1 LPTSRRSIAPAEVQR
16 EPNLDTSA
24 ALFCKPGENLV
35 TPANSAAPRKRW
47 YAVLYIQVLIAIIIG
62 ILIGYFSPK
71 IGIALK
77 PLGDAFV
84 GLIRIMI
91 APVIFCVIVQGIAS
105 MADLKK
111 VGKVGVKALIYFEVV
126 STLALLIGIVVAVVL
141 HPGAGLNIN
150 SATLDPKAAAV
161 YVGRA
166 KETGFIPFL
175 LSFIPRTFVDAL
187 AGGEVPQVLLI
198 SILTGFAIARLG
210 ELGARALRAVEVA
223 NKVVFAIVR
232 IIVRTAPLG
241 ALGGMAFTV
250 ASYGMASL
258 SNLVKLIGS
267 FYLTSLIFIVLVLGV
282 IAAWA
287 GFSIFRFIAYI
298 KDELLIVLGTSSS
311 ETVLPDMMRKLEGL
325 GASRSV
331 VGLVFPTGYVFNTDG
346 TNIYLTLSVL
356 FLAQATGTQLTF
368 SQIAGILLFALI
380 ASKGGSGVTGTGF
393 VTLAAILAAV
403 PAIPIQALALLVGI
417 EKFMSECRALTNVVG
432 NGVATL
438 VVSRWQGE
446 LDSAKMREVM
456 SHPGENNEPKVA

>member
-1 LPTSRRSIAPAEVQR
+1 MGKAQAVGRGRP
-16 EPNLDTSA
+16 
-24 ALFCKPGENLV
+24 
-35 TPANSAAPRKRW
+35 W
-47 YAVLYIQVLIAIIIG
+47 YTILYVQVLMAVVIG
-62 ILIGYFSPK
+62 SLIGRFFPK
-71 IGIALK
+71 TGMALK

-84 GLIRIMI
+84 SLIRMMI

-105 MADLKK
+105 MSDLKK
-111 VGKVGVKALIYFEVV
+111 VGKVGVKTLIYFEVV
-126 STLALLIGIVVAVVL
+126 STLALAIGIVVAL
-141 HPGAGLNIN
+141 LIHPGAGLNIDP
-150 SATLDPKAAAV
+150 ATLDPKAAAV

-175 LSFIPRTFVDAL
+175 LGFIPRTFVGAL
-187 AGGEVPQVLLI
+187 ADGEVPQVLLI
-198 SILTGFAIARLG
+198 SILTGFAIARMG
-210 ELGARALRAVEVA
+210 AWGKRALGAIEVA
-223 NKVVFAIVR
+223 NQVVFGIVR
-232 IIVRTAPLG
+232 MVVRAAPLG

-250 ASYGMASL
+250 GSYGMASL
-258 SNLVKLIGS
+258 TNLLKLMAT
-267 FYLTSLIFIVLVLGV
+267 FYLASVVFVVVILGT
-282 IAAWA
+282 IAYLA
-287 GFSIFRFIAYI
+287 GFSIFRFLAYI

-346 TNIYLTLSVL
+346 TNIYLTLAAL
-356 FLAQATGTQLTF
+356 FLAQATNTHLSLG
-368 SQIAGILLFALI
+368 QITGILLFALV

-403 PAIPIQALALLVGI
+403 PSIPVESLALLVGI

-446 LDSAKMREVM
+446 LDVEKMRRVM
-456 SHPGENNEPKVA
+456 QKPPENSEPHAA